1 MTFVIAIDGPAGTG
15 KSTISQRVAKKLNFV
30 YVDTGAFYRSLDY
43 ISKLKNIDPSDVK
56 SLSNLVKNIK
66 IIIDK
71 KSLSSKVEYE
81 NHILSHELRTE
92 DISSL
97 ASLVSQHKEVRQEL
111 LLLQRN
117 LALSIKDGAI
127 FEGRDITT
135 AVFPKALVKVFICA
149 DVYTRAQRRFN
160 ELKSKD
166 EKITLEELIE
176 SIKQRDERDKN
187 RSNDPMYA
195 AKDAYVLDTSFL
207 SIEDAEEI
215 VLNLVIE
222 AQKIYKK
229 EQSLW

>member
-30 YVDTGAFYRSLDY
+30 YVDTGAFYRSLAY

-135 AVFPKALVKVFICA
+135 AVFPKASNTLIKICSFF
-149 DVYTRAQRRFN
+149 TNFN
-160 ELKSKD
+160 NSKY
-166 EKITLEELIE
+166 
-176 SIKQRDERDKN
+176 
-187 RSNDPMYA
+187 RSNPLFSYIST
-195 AKDAYVLDTSFL
+195 LPLL
-207 SIEDAEEI
+207 SIET
-215 VLNLVIE
+215 VF
-222 AQKIYKK
+222 
-229 EQSLW
+229 